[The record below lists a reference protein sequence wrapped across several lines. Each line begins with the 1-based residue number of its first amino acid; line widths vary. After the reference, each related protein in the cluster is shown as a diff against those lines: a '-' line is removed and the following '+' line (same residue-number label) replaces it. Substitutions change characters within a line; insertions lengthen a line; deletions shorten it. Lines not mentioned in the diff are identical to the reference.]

1 MNGKELKLK
10 IDALGITQR
19 SLAERMGVTPQ
30 TISAIL
36 TAKDIRTSSL
46 ERIAQVANKPM
57 IYFYGE
63 TDNAQAV
70 ASGDNSVAAIQSTV
84 TQGDC
89 AVLQERIAGLEE
101 IIKEKERTITEKE
114 RTIQILMGR

>member
-1 MNGKELKLK
+1 MTGRELKLK

-19 SLAERMGVTPQ
+19 SLAEQMGVTPQ
-30 TISAIL
+30 TVSAIL

-46 ERIAQVANKPM
+46 ERIAQVTNKPM
-57 IYFYGE
+57 SYFYGE

-89 AVLQERIAGLEE
+89 AVLAERVKSLEALLA
-101 IIKEKERTITEKE
+101 EKERLISV
-114 RTIQILMGR
+114 LMEVRK